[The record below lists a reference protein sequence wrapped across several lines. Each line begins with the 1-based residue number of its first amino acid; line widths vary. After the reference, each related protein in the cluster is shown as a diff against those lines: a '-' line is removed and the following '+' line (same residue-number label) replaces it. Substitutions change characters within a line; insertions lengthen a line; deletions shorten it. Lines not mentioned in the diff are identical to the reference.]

1 MLAILGAAMNEYS
14 RLKFYKFTPQE
25 LQMARAQLRET
36 KDTIQRLRNFLKETT
51 HVTGDAIAL
60 QRAAALKTIHQ
71 LEAQIADWV
80 QRYPHLEF

>member
-1 MLAILGAAMNEYS
+1 
-14 RLKFYKFTPQE
+14 
-25 LQMARAQLRET
+25 
-36 KDTIQRLRNFLKETT
+36 
-51 HVTGDAIAL
+51 VTGDAIAL